1 MRHLGQEQ
9 HVPPD
14 TSGLASLQLAYMTGS
29 PPLAQTTSNAKSACW
44 ISSYESSSEPVS
56 GLDRVAAD
64 HAEGRALLFQHA
76 DQRRSPGEEDGRAR
90 GRCPEGEVGR
100 DPIRCRRSG

>member
-29 PPLAQTTSNAKSACW
+29 PPLAQTTSNAKSACG
-44 ISSYESSSEPVS
+44 IPSYESS
-56 GLDRVAAD
+56 
-64 HAEGRALLFQHA
+64 
-76 DQRRSPGEEDGRAR
+76 
-90 GRCPEGEVGR
+90 
-100 DPIRCRRSG
+100 